1 VRGLDDID
9 RPERAH
15 RRRTNLQ
22 GPARRTL
29 APYVERDP
37 ATNEVVNA
45 CDRRL
50 VVRLWETPTPGG
62 DSADDP
68 EQVEVPPLDVA
79 VARDALA
86 DVGDDGSAAEIVS
99 GPGEGEVLFIPH
111 GDRTV
116 IIPAGLCG

>member
-1 VRGLDDID
+1 MVVTAG
-9 RPERAH
+9 
-15 RRRTNLQ
+15 RRRGATAAVLVL
-22 GPARRTL
+22 GSL
-29 APYVERDP
+29 ALWGCEETHDI
-37 ATNEVVNA
+37 ELVNA
-45 CDRRL
+45 CDRPL

-68 EQVEVPPLDVA
+68 EQVEVPPLEVV

-86 DVGDDGSAAEIVS
+86 AVGDDGSAAEIVS